1 MTRTRDRKRVAGMRW
16 LVVLGLSLAL
26 WAPAASGAAYPLM
39 DGRDCSLPGQL
50 LKLETDLATRCGGG
64 VTTTY
69 GTEVESPAQ
78 PADGSIGWVAWTA
91 ASAGLLLAGAGLG
104 VGLFRIRARSARSQ
118 EVPEGRGLDRLAL
131 GR

>member
-50 LKLETDLATRCGGG
+50 LKMETELVARCGEGVATAGRAGDLGESAGG
-64 VTTTY
+64 
-69 GTEVESPAQ
+69 SA
-78 PADGSIGWVAWTA
+78 GWLGWTA
-91 ASAGLLLAGAGLG
+91 ASAVLLLAGAGLG
-104 VGLFRIRARSARSQ
+104 VAMFRIRSRSGSDERMDH
-118 EVPEGRGLDRLAL
+118 ELDSLAL